1 MCVCVSV
8 FCCSAPSDHA
18 SMLEGARAIS
28 MLYMEVC
35 VYVCVCVSVFC
46 CSAPS
51 DHASVLEGARM
62 SYQLM
67 EPVCALT

>member
-1 MCVCVSV
+1 
-8 FCCSAPSDHA
+8 
-18 SMLEGARAIS
+18 MLEGARAIS